1 MRSYEELRK
10 FTTIQELEEEKKRLE
25 EFILKEEKLDG
36 HNAKEL
42 IETAKEYLFIDACL
56 HESSNKKTISD
67 IYKDINFGIEL
78 DKHFSLLSEKVT
90 FSKDFLEEVQ
100 LDWVK
105 ALAYSGGSFKQNKNE
120 YWYNTQL
127 KAEKWANDVAA
138 YLEKHSYEEYKAAK
152 KRVADNNSIAKDY
165 ENLRKKEADD
175 AEIGKE
181 QDKSTVKDARSTIIN
196 DAYEFERQ
204 INAVDYFMFRRGSNE
219 FREMKKKIVAL
230 RKCADNLPNAKSMKV
245 EDMAEYYDKLQTAI
259 RATKKYLNKK
269 EMDFQEDPFRKTDP
283 DKQKREQPR
292 IQAAIKLLEKM
303 QDNFTKGQ
311 LAVRANTLKNITRKV
326 KDNLLEEERIRK
338 ESKGDKDKFLSSC
351 ARTIRIIQY
360 MDGTNWTV
368 GGESLEDF
376 HKNKLEGMENA
387 IYNKGRDR
395 ILVDEMKTYEKTPEL
410 ARSRM
415 DSVYAKL
422 CKRYEDN
429 SLFAA
434 DDNFLSTQEIKNIMV
449 NEGIQISGP
458 RGKMQE
464 AYNLS
469 LDINKNV
476 IEKYSGLVNKP
487 EREVKL
493 QNENVIQENQPEIKQ
508 MGMGI

>member
-1 MRSYEELRK
+1 M
-10 FTTIQELEEEKKRLE
+10 
-25 EFILKEEKLDG
+25 
-36 HNAKEL
+36 
-42 IETAKEYLFIDACL
+42 
-56 HESSNKKTISD
+56 
-67 IYKDINFGIEL
+67 KD
-78 DKHFSLLSEKVT
+78 T
-90 FSKDFLEEVQ
+90 
-100 LDWVK
+100 
-105 ALAYSGGSFKQNKNE
+105 
-120 YWYNTQL
+120 
-127 KAEKWANDVAA
+127 
-138 YLEKHSYEEYKAAK
+138 
-152 KRVADNNSIAKDY
+152 
-165 ENLRKKEADD
+165 
-175 AEIGKE
+175 
-181 QDKSTVKDARSTIIN
+181 
-196 DAYEFERQ
+196 
-204 INAVDYFMFRRGSNE
+204 
-219 FREMKKKIVAL
+219 
-230 RKCADNLPNAKSMKV
+230 
-245 EDMAEYYDKLQTAI
+245 
-259 RATKKYLNKK
+259 
-269 EMDFQEDPFRKTDP
+269 
-283 DKQKREQPR
+283 
-292 IQAAIKLLEKM
+292 
-303 QDNFTKGQ
+303 
-311 LAVRANTLKNITRKV
+311 
-326 KDNLLEEERIRK
+326 LLEEERIRK

-395 ILVDEMKTYEKTPEL
+395 ILVAEMKTYEKTPEL

-415 DSVYAKL
+415 DSVYAQL

-476 IEKYSGLVNKP
+476 IEKYRGLVNEP

-493 QNENVIQENQPEIKQ
+493 QNENVIQENQSEIKQ
-508 MGMGI
+508 MGPGI